1 MSLDAERII
10 RDSPIYWFDIL
21 AIARRNGDYERAA
34 EAQRELERLGVQV
47 RFRST
52 TRAIRKG
59 GPHVA

>member
-1 MSLDAERII
+1 MRREVEQIVRN
-10 RDSPIYWFDIL
+10 SPIYWFDVL

-52 TRAIRKG
+52 TRTKRKG
-59 GPHVA
+59 GPHVS